1 MVKLLRLKGDSTKN
15 DTEIR
20 NMFTETIT
28 VKPKSKLALRSV
40 RVNLVNNPDFEDFD
54 LQDNNEY
61 IITIGQGTGTATVP
75 RGEYN
80 SARNFLN
87 SCQVA
92 ANSTTL
98 TNDTGDNPFGY
109 VHWQESGNKS
119 KCDLYET
126 QIDDA
131 DFVSNG
137 NWATT
142 AGARAAGGVDDTTII
157 STSDAVP
164 AFFNEVLIQTIP
176 LTRNHISGSLGTAQ
190 ANTGTVQ
197 VGAIGA
203 STGSVL
209 YALSANGV
217 GGGAHNPTGEY
228 NIIQDDVATP
238 VIPTDADAINGITI
252 TNPGTGYAVDDTG
265 VFTGGSGIN
274 GTYKVLGEAGGTVTG
289 VEITSSGDGNAYRVG
304 DVLTLA
310 GSGNGDATITVNS
323 LKPVV
328 AIADILKVE
337 KSGSTVRITLKR
349 GGTTVNVID
358 QTITL
363 SQSALDEQKCY
374 WDIQGLPAANF
385 PVQLNNV
392 RLTTIGL
399 NPDPTV
405 LGSGAQ
411 TNGSIQFNST
421 IQQPSGVNLGYSEL
435 GHLLGFSDT
444 TAYAGVGDPV
454 SIVSPRRLGG
464 ILNYP
469 GVMLGI
475 EGLDLDTYTG
485 NTDVLPTGLSIVD
498 VLYPEDPDELNV
510 IQMRVNDAM
519 KLSIKN
525 ESTIGVRDL
534 RLAFYR
540 DAEDDNGKDTGR
552 FQKLRF
558 IGSPVVVLEIYDPDE

>member
-20 NMFTETIT
+20 NMFTESIT
-28 VKPKSKLALRSV
+28 VKPRSKLALRSV

-54 LQDNNEY
+54 LQDDNTY
-61 IITIGQGTGTATVP
+61 TITIGQGTGTATVP
-75 RGEYN
+75 KGDYN

-87 SCQVA
+87 TCQVA

-98 TNDTGDNPFGY
+98 TNDSGENPFGY
-109 VHWQESGNKS
+109 VHWQETGNKA
-119 KCDLYET
+119 KCDLYRTE
-126 QIDDA
+126 IEDA
-131 DFVSNG
+131 DFVSNA

-142 AGARAAGGVDDTTII
+142 AGARAAGGIDNQTII
-157 STSDAVP
+157 STSNAVP
-164 AFFNEVLIQTIP
+164 ELFNEVLIQTIP
-176 LTRNHISGSLGTAQ
+176 LTRNHISGNLGTTQ
-190 ANTGTVQ
+190 VNTGTVQ
-197 VGAIGA
+197 VGAIGG
-203 STGSVL
+203 STGTVL
-209 YALSANGV
+209 YALQANGA
-217 GGGAHNPTGEY
+217 GGTTGVY
-228 NIIQDDVATP
+228 SIIQDDVPTA
-238 VIPTDADAINGITI
+238 VVPTDGDKIDTFTI
-252 TNPGTGYAVDDTG
+252 TDPGTGYAVDDTG
-265 VFTGGSGIN
+265 VFTGGTGVN
-274 GTYKVLGEAGGTVTG
+274 GTYKVTAEAGGTVTG
-289 VEITSSGDGNAYRVG
+289 VEITSSGNKGYLVG
-304 DVLTLA
+304 DTLTLA
-310 GSGNGDATITVNS
+310 GSGGGDATIEVNT
-323 LKPVV
+323 LTPVV
-328 AIADILKVE
+328 AIGDILKIE
-337 KSGSTVRITLKR
+337 KSGSTARLTLKR
-349 GGTTVNVID
+349 AGTTVNVID

-374 WDIQGLPAANF
+374 WDIQGTPVANQ
-385 PVQLNNV
+385 PVHLTNV

-399 NPDPTV
+399 NPDPTL
-405 LGSGAQ
+405 LGSGVQ
-411 TNGSIQFNST
+411 TNGSIQFNNT

-435 GHLLGFSDT
+435 GHLLGFNDT

-454 SIVSPRRLGG
+454 SLVSPRRLGG

-485 NTDVLPTGLSIVD
+485 NIDVLPTGLSIID

>member
-20 NMFTETIT
+20 NMFTETVQ
-28 VKPKSKLALRSV
+28 VKPNSKLALRSV
-40 RVNLVNNPDFEDFD
+40 RVNLVNSPDFEDFD
-54 LQDNNEY
+54 LQDDNTY
-61 IITIGQGTGTATVP
+61 TITIGQGTGTATVP
-75 RGEYN
+75 KGSYN
-80 SARNFLN
+80 SARIFLN

-92 ANSTTL
+92 ANQTVL
-98 TNDTGDNPFGY
+98 TNDSGDNPFGY

-126 QIDDA
+126 QIEDA
-131 DFVSNG
+131 EFVQNG
-137 NWATT
+137 NWATI
-142 AGARAAGGVDDTTII
+142 AGARAAGGINDQTII
-157 STSDAVP
+157 STSNAVP
-164 AFFNEVLIQTIP
+164 ELFNEVLVQTIP
-176 LTRNHISGSLGTAQ
+176 LTRNHISGALGTTQ
-190 ANTGTVQ
+190 VNTGTVQ
-197 VGAIGA
+197 IGAIGA
-203 STGSVL
+203 STGTVL
-209 YALSANGV
+209 YALQANGV
-217 GGGAHNPTGEY
+217 GGGAHNPTGAY
-228 NIIQDDVATP
+228 NIIQDNTP
-238 VIPTDADAINGITI
+238 TAVIPTDADNINGFTI
-252 TNPGTGYAVDDTG
+252 TNPGTGYNVDDTG
-265 VFTGGSGIN
+265 AFTGGSGVG
-274 GTYKVLGEAGGTVTG
+274 GTFKVTSEAGNTVTG
-289 VEITSSGDGNAYRVG
+289 VEITSSGNKGYRVG

-310 GSGNGDATITVNS
+310 GAGNGDATITVDS

-337 KSGSTVRITLKR
+337 KSGSTARLTLKR

-374 WDIQGLPAANF
+374 WDIQGTPAANF
-385 PVQLNNV
+385 PLQLNNV

-405 LGSGAQ
+405 LGSGVQ

-485 NTDVLPTGLSIVD
+485 NTDVLPTGLSIID